1 MVQLFDLVHSVGMLL
16 GTLTA
21 PLDESHL
28 VALRGLIHQEVSTK
42 VRQRGE
48 LN

>member
-1 MVQLFDLVHSVGMLL
+1 MVQLFDLVQSVGMLL

-21 PLDESHL
+21 PLDESHP
-28 VALRGLIHQEVSTK
+28 VALRGFIYQEVSTK